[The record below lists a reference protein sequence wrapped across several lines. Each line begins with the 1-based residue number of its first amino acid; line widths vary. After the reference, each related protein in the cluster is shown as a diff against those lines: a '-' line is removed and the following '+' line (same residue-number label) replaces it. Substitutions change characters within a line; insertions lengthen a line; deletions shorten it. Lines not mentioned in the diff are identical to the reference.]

1 MLVYSGLAVVGELG
15 SDDAH
20 VYWLLLLMV
29 LCLPLAILLSLMF
42 AGLGDSVWSLSLL
55 SLGYFRSPI
64 RPAALAI
71 ADHLW
76 DLPTEG
82 SSEGQRSC
90 WSVALDAVDPLGALQ
105 TLGVFKG
112 AVKLLSFV
120 RCSPGALH
128 TVVSVSLCAAELLG
142 GFQSVRSVIKHA
154 TEILG
159 CLQVVMSSGEQTS
172 WWSVAQLPCVQQISW
187 DASGCVV
194 SYPTALSAEDLLGW
208 LRIWY
213 LHGSR
218 LASSLPQQKG
228 LCRRGSVRLLCDSSI
243 SSLFKHRLLCLDDF
257 FSILHIKHIC

>member
-1 MLVYSGLAVVGELG
+1 MYSGLAVVGELG

-90 WSVALDAVDPLGALQ
+90 
-105 TLGVFKG
+105 
-112 AVKLLSFV
+112 
-120 RCSPGALH
+120 
-128 TVVSVSLCAAELLG
+128 
-142 GFQSVRSVIKHA
+142 
-154 TEILG
+154 
-159 CLQVVMSSGEQTS
+159 
-172 WWSVAQLPCVQQISW
+172 
-187 DASGCVV
+187 
-194 SYPTALSAEDLLGW
+194 
-208 LRIWY
+208 
-213 LHGSR
+213 
-218 LASSLPQQKG
+218 
-228 LCRRGSVRLLCDSSI
+228 
-243 SSLFKHRLLCLDDF
+243 
-257 FSILHIKHIC
+257 